1 MPAGTA
7 LLICARGRSALR
19 EYRRHGVTDQDQ
31 PSRTCQTVI
40 GRWSTCRRRS
50 EGGRQSHKRCRHQ
63 TESAPPRRH
72 AQESHRV
79 ARPASRL
86 RNIARSLPSSR
97 RERRPRR
104 ELHPHNDGKEPFW
117 ETRFPAPPSRD
128 DARCLRNPELTAT
141 RSPHGRSYLRGDG
154 SQAASLRSTL
164 WYRFRSFPVPLC
176 SASGALLRTNEGARC

>member
-1 MPAGTA
+1 M
-7 LLICARGRSALR
+7 ICARGRSALR

-79 ARPASRL
+79 ARSASRL

-104 ELHPHNDGKEPFW
+104 ELHPHNDGKNPFGKRASLHRPR
-117 ETRFPAPPSRD
+117 ETMPGASATLSSPPPARRTVGRTSVGMARRQRPFVPLSGTGS
-128 DARCLRNPELTAT
+128 AVFRCLSVRPLGRFFGRT
-141 RSPHGRSYLRGDG
+141 RERDADSDVIP
-154 SQAASLRSTL
+154 
-164 WYRFRSFPVPLC
+164 
-176 SASGALLRTNEGARC
+176 